1 MKRQGIV
8 VRIHVISWTRDITG
22 LGFSKQLKL
31 KSTKL
36 PDLFLILLSLHL
48 HVNLLHSSLQGFIS
62 AASPAD
68 GQ

>member
-1 MKRQGIV
+1 M
-8 VRIHVISWTRDITG
+8 TG

-31 KSTKL
+31 RSTKL

-62 AASPAD
+62 SASPAD
-68 GQ
+68 DQ